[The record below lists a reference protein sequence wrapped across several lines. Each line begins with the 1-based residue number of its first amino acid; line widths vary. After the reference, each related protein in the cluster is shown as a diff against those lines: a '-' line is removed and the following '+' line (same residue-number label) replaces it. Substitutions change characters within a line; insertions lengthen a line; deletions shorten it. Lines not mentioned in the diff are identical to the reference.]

1 MATEDRSFL
10 QQHLSAYVDGIPL
23 EPSVRAR
30 LERLLATNPEYAHL
44 YRTEK
49 AVATLLRQRQ
59 ARLRQ
64 TAPPELLGTL
74 RLAMHLRQRRARRRR
89 RLLVTA
95 GALLVAGAGL
105 WLWTN
110 LPVRPS
116 PACFATALRTSLHEF
131 QRQRLAVA
139 KVGDIAELH
148 SLLRQNGIP
157 YPLSPVPR
165 GLSRAEL
172 VGVAIQQVNGYSIP
186 IAIYHAPEG
195 WLMFAKAPRQAFD
208 QQRLWLDS
216 SIWEALHRHEWKW
229 QSCDSIVTCAFWEQE
244 SFVCG
249 IATTLP
255 PQKAK
260 LLLHAEWQE

>member
-157 YPLSPVPR
+157 YPLSPVPGACR
-165 GLSRAEL
+165 ERSSLESLSSR
-172 VGVAIQQVNGYSIP
+172 S
-186 IAIYHAPEG
+186 
-195 WLMFAKAPRQAFD
+195 
-208 QQRLWLDS
+208 
-216 SIWEALHRHEWKW
+216 
-229 QSCDSIVTCAFWEQE
+229 T
-244 SFVCG
+244 
-249 IATTLP
+249 ATRSP
-255 PQKAK
+255 
-260 LLLHAEWQE
+260 